1 MSFPMS
7 VGATTLLFAN
17 RPTPDAVTDIIENR
31 KPTIFC
37 GVPTLFAA
45 LLAYLDQRSE
55 NIVHNL
61 RINTSAGEA
70 LPREVGERWNAID
83 GNRHR

>member
-55 NIVHNL
+55 NIIHNL

-70 LPREVGERWNAID
+70 CQERWANVERD
-83 GNRHR
+83 YGDRHR